1 MIPTNKIHSIT
12 LPIPYAMKTVN
23 VFLVEGDL
31 LTLIDTGT
39 NTPETLAALKSG
51 VKSIGYDLNDIEQ
64 VILTHHHPDHSGLL
78 EIFKE
83 DVKILGHERNIPYL
97 IQEQSFLDYYNEY
110 FIENARK
117 YGVPSLFVQKM
128 PRSIKKIP
136 YSCKRS
142 LTDVISEGDLL
153 DSLFNVKVLYTPGH
167 ATSHIAL
174 YSEDDGIAFGGDL
187 LLDKVSSNPLLEPP
201 LAGELDRPKPLI
213 QYNQSLQRI
222 AELPIT
228 KLYTGHGEPVTDV
241 KGLVEIRLE
250 KQRARAE
257 KVLAMIR
264 KQPLTAFEVCQ
275 MLFPKIY
282 EKQLSLTLS
291 ETIGQLDYLE
301 NLGYIRL
308 DERNDGILV
317 YKTNEHSVSN

>member
-1 MIPTNKIHSIT
+1 MIPANKIHSIT
-12 LPIPYAMKTVN
+12 LPVPYAMKTVN

-39 NTPETLAALKSG
+39 NTPETLEALKSNL
-51 VKSIGYDLNDIEQ
+51 KEIGFELNDIEQ

-78 EIFKE
+78 EEFND
-83 DVKILGHERNIPYL
+83 DVKILGHERNIPFL
-97 IQEQSFLDYYNEY
+97 TQEQSFLDYYNGY
-110 FIENARK
+110 FIENAKRF
-117 YGVPSLFVQKM
+117 GVPNLFVQKM
-128 PRSIKKIP
+128 PRTIEKIP
-136 YSCKRS
+136 FSSKRS
-142 LTDVISEGDLL
+142 LTDVINEGDIL

-167 ATSHIAL
+167 ATSHIIL
-174 YSEDDGIAFGGDL
+174 FSEDDGIAIGGDL
-187 LLDKVSSNPLLEPP
+187 LLDKVSSNPILEPP
-201 LAGELDRPKPLI
+201 LNGELERPKPLI
-213 QYNQSLQRI
+213 QYNHSLQRV
-222 AELPIT
+222 ADLPIT
-228 KLYTGHGEPVTDV
+228 KLYTGHGDPVTDV
-241 KGLVEIRLE
+241 KGLVGIRLE

-257 KVLAMIR
+257 KVLEMIR

-301 NLGYIRL
+301 NLGFIRL

-317 YKTNEHSVSN
+317 YKANEHSVSN

>member
-12 LPIPYAMKTVN
+12 LPVPYAMKTVN

-39 NTPETLAALKSG
+39 NTTDTLDALKSNL
-51 VKSIGYDLNDIEQ
+51 KNIGYNLEDIEQ

-78 EIFKE
+78 EVFKD
-83 DVKILGHERNIPYL
+83 DVLILGHERNIPFL
-97 IQEQSFLDYYNEY
+97 TQEKPFLDFYNEF
-110 FIENARK
+110 FIENAIK
-117 YGVPSLFVQKM
+117 FGVPTKFVEKM
-128 PRSIKKIP
+128 PRTAKKIP
-136 YSCKRS
+136 FSCSRS
-142 LTDVISEGDLL
+142 LTHVIDEGDSLE
-153 DSLFNVKVLYTPGH
+153 SLFNVKVLHTPGH

-174 YSEDDGIAFGGDL
+174 LSESDGIAFGGDL
-187 LLDKVSSNPLLEPP
+187 LLDKVSSNPILEPP
-201 LAGELDRPKPLI
+201 LNGEIERPKPLI

-222 AELPIT
+222 AELSIS

-250 KQRARAE
+250 KQKARSE
-257 KVLAMIR
+257 KVFEMI
-264 KQPLTAFEVCQ
+264 KQKPLTAFEVCQ
-275 MLFPKIY
+275 LLFPKIY
-282 EKQLSLTLS
+282 EVQLSLTIS

-301 NLGYIRL
+301 NLGFIRL
-308 DERNDGILV
+308 NERNDGILE